1 MQNIKEL
8 FEVNQINFDDDKE
21 MIKLLIWMLDDLDE
35 SIYKLERRIENLLGY
50 AIAMTIIAIIGWMV

>member
-35 SIYKLERRIENLLGY
+35 SIIEILLGY

>member
-1 MQNIKEL
+1 MHNIKEL

>member
-50 AIAMTIIAIIGWMV
+50 AIAMTIIVIIGWMV

>member
-1 MQNIKEL
+1 M
-8 FEVNQINFDDDKE
+8 NQINFDDDKE

-50 AIAMTIIAIIGWMV
+50 AIAMTIIAIIGWLV

>member
-35 SIYKLERRIENLLGY
+35 LIYKLERRIENLLGY
-50 AIAMTIIAIIGWMV
+50 AIAVTIIAIIGWLV